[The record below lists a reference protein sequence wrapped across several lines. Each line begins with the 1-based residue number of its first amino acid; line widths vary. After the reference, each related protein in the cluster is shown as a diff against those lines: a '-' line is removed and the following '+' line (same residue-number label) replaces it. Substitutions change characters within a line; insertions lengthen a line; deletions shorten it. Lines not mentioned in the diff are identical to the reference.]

1 MQFFHMHV
9 SVKIQEVVQ
18 SFADKTMSIHL
29 SLIASADIVSIVLP
43 DFSPLH
49 FTKHSLSWNHQL
61 QTAVESSYTR
71 CTVLHRVIVILWYR
85 LRESGLPISRGFV
98 FYFKKTIYHHDKT

>member
-9 SVKIQEVVQ
+9 SVKIQVVQ

-43 DFSPLH
+43 DFSSLH
-49 FTKHSLSWNHQL
+49 FTKHSLS
-61 QTAVESSYTR
+61 
-71 CTVLHRVIVILWYR
+71 
-85 LRESGLPISRGFV
+85 
-98 FYFKKTIYHHDKT
+98 

>member
-29 SLIASADIVSIVLP
+29 SLIASADIVCIVLP
-43 DFSPLH
+43 DFSSLH
-49 FTKHSLSWNHQL
+49 FTKHSLS
-61 QTAVESSYTR
+61 
-71 CTVLHRVIVILWYR
+71 
-85 LRESGLPISRGFV
+85 
-98 FYFKKTIYHHDKT
+98 

>member
-1 MQFFHMHV
+1 MHFFHMHV

-43 DFSPLH
+43 DFSSLH
-49 FTKHSLSWNHQL
+49 FTKRSLS
-61 QTAVESSYTR
+61 
-71 CTVLHRVIVILWYR
+71 
-85 LRESGLPISRGFV
+85 
-98 FYFKKTIYHHDKT
+98 

>member
-29 SLIASADIVSIVLP
+29 SLIASADIVSIVLLP
-43 DFSPLH
+43 DFSSLH
-49 FTKHSLSWNHQL
+49 FTKRSLS
-61 QTAVESSYTR
+61 
-71 CTVLHRVIVILWYR
+71 
-85 LRESGLPISRGFV
+85 
-98 FYFKKTIYHHDKT
+98 